1 MTSDDPKKIVKK
13 IKEKYK
19 NENIEDRSSRWVLGT
34 IKYQYDFGSIIA
46 TGALDEKRA

>member
-1 MTSDDPKKIVKK
+1 MSDDPKKIVEK

-19 NENIEDRSSRWVLGT
+19 NENVEDRTSRWVLGT

-46 TGALDEKRA
+46 IFGMLL